1 MQDIKQ
7 TVDEV
12 HETHLDEKV
21 ETLRSNIDDISE
33 DVQTWQLPEKD
44 TYLEALESLR
54 GHVGEIESEWG
65 TVSATMKTQR
75 ERLESLLESF
85 PGVIE
90 TSSIRALA
98 LRLTHLEKEQA
109 PPEVRLTHL
118 EGLVSKLV
126 EEANAK
132 ATTSTTRK
140 QLIISLMALG
150 VTVVLWGAFIGLN
163 FFG

>member
-98 LRLTHLEKEQA
+98 LRLTHLE
-109 PPEVRLTHL
+109 
-118 EGLVSKLV
+118 GLVSKLV

>member
-21 ETLRSNIDDISE
+21 EALRSNIDNISE
-33 DVQTWQLPEKD
+33 DVQTWRLPERD
-44 TYLEALESLR
+44 TYLEALESLK

-90 TSSIRALA
+90 TSSIRVLA
-98 LRLTHLEKEQA
+98 LRLN
-109 PPEVRLTHL
+109 HL

-126 EEANAK
+126 EEANTK
-132 ATTSTTRK
+132 TTASTTRK
-140 QLIISLMALG
+140 QLIISFVALG
-150 VTVVLWGAFIGLN
+150 VTVVLWGTFIVFN

>member
-21 ETLRSNIDDISE
+21 EALRSNIDNISE
-33 DVQTWQLPEKD
+33 DVQTWRLPERD

-90 TSSIRALA
+90 TSSIRVLA
-98 LRLTHLEKEQA
+98 LRLN
-109 PPEVRLTHL
+109 HL

-126 EEANAK
+126 EEANTK
-132 ATTSTTRK
+132 TTTSTTRK
-140 QLIISLMALG
+140 QLIISFVALG
-150 VTVVLWGAFIGLN
+150 VTVVLWGTFIGLN
-163 FFG
+163 IFG

>member
-21 ETLRSNIDDISE
+21 EALRSNIDDISE

-85 PGVIE
+85 PGIIE

-98 LRLTHLEKEQA
+98 L
-109 PPEVRLTHL
+109 RLTHL

-140 QLIISLMALG
+140 QLIISLMTLG

>member
-21 ETLRSNIDDISE
+21 EALRSNIDNISE
-33 DVQTWQLPEKD
+33 DVQTWRLPERD

-90 TSSIRALA
+90 TSSIRVLA
-98 LRLTHLEKEQA
+98 LRLN
-109 PPEVRLTHL
+109 HL

-126 EEANAK
+126 EEANTK
-132 ATTSTTRK
+132 TTASTTRK
-140 QLIISLMALG
+140 QLIISFVALG
-150 VTVVLWGAFIGLN
+150 VTVVLWGTFIVFN

>member
-1 MQDIKQ
+1 VQDIKQ

-12 HETHLDEKV
+12 QETHLDEKV
-21 ETLRSNIDDISE
+21 EALRSNIDNISE
-33 DVQTWQLPEKD
+33 DVQTWRLPERD

-90 TSSIRALA
+90 TSSIRVLA
-98 LRLTHLEKEQA
+98 LRLN
-109 PPEVRLTHL
+109 HL

-126 EEANAK
+126 EEENTK
-132 ATTSTTRK
+132 TTASTTRK
-140 QLIISLMALG
+140 QLIISFVALG
-150 VTVVLWGAFIGLN
+150 VTVVLWCTFIGFN

>member
-1 MQDIKQ
+1 M
-7 TVDEV
+7 
-12 HETHLDEKV
+12 
-21 ETLRSNIDDISE
+21 
-33 DVQTWQLPEKD
+33 
-44 TYLEALESLR
+44 
-54 GHVGEIESEWG
+54 GEIESEWG

-98 LRLTHLEKEQA
+98 L
-109 PPEVRLTHL
+109 RLTHL

>member
-1 MQDIKQ
+1 VQDIKQ

-12 HETHLDEKV
+12 QETHLDEKV
-21 ETLRSNIDDISE
+21 EALRSNIDNISE
-33 DVQTWQLPEKD
+33 DVQTWRLPERD

-90 TSSIRALA
+90 TSSIRVLA
-98 LRLTHLEKEQA
+98 LRLN
-109 PPEVRLTHL
+109 HL

-126 EEANAK
+126 EEENTK
-132 ATTSTTRK
+132 TTASTTRK
-140 QLIISLMALG
+140 QLIISFVALG
-150 VTVVLWGAFIGLN
+150 VTVVLWGTFIWFN